1 MHFLNHVISGFTTLC
16 WSFGQSLL
24 NNLYSRT
31 AKAAITQPPED
42 QREIKYLHLRF
53 AQVGYKVSW
62 SKFESLRAK
71 SCHTHY
77 GYTRT
82 TDSEYKTNKST
93 KQPRHSQA
101 NSGSAARSVSSASD
115 RSAERVNHNH
125 SSGDAAAMSDRR
137 RQTQIPTIPYSPSP
151 VLQFLEISL
160 SKLTRPSRIL
170 LNVWEL
176 SKSISTKMIVK
187 GLSLHR

>member
-1 MHFLNHVISGFTTLC
+1 MS
-16 WSFGQSLL
+16 
-24 NNLYSRT
+24 YS
-31 AKAAITQPPED
+31 
-42 QREIKYLHLRF
+42 
-53 AQVGYKVSW
+53 S
-62 SKFESLRAK
+62 
-71 SCHTHY
+71 HY

-82 TDSEYKTNKST
+82 TDLEYKTNKST

-115 RSAERVNHNH
+115 RGAERANH
-125 SSGDAAAMSDRR
+125 SHSSDAAATSDRR
-137 RQTQIPTIPYSPSP
+137 RQAQIPTIPHSPSP

-160 SKLTRPSRIL
+160 SKLTRPPRIL

-187 GLSLHR
+187 VLLYIDSRGVLSRRKPINHNQI